1 MLPRRP
7 EAEAISQTHQR
18 STRLLDFVSAG
29 ETVTGLALLLFP
41 SLAFH
46 LLFGAVLSGD
56 GAIIGRFAGITL
68 ISLGVACWLGKPL
81 IGLLI
86 YSSAVALY
94 LLIIGLGGNWTGIL
108 LWPVVLL
115 HLVLSSLLLKFL
127 FAKE

>member
-1 MLPRRP
+1 MLPPTP
-7 EAEAISQTHQR
+7 EAEAMSQMHP
-18 STRLLDFVSAG
+18 SSKRLNDLVSAG
-29 ETVTGLALLLFP
+29 EMATGLALLLFP
-41 SLAFH
+41 SVAFQ
-46 LLFGAVLSGD
+46 LLFGAVLSPD

-94 LLIIGLGGNWTGIL
+94 LLIIGLGGHWTGIL

-115 HLVLSSLLLKFL
+115 HVVLSSMLTKFL
-127 FAKE
+127 IVWD